1 MGSNGIRLVAAEFIS
16 PSTYTELFYERVPVR
31 LGHAVYYSGRLDS
44 LSMDAAVRAMVRFR
58 DILTEY
64 RIEHHR
70 VVSTSAV
77 RESENGNELI
87 DRIMAETSLA
97 VEPIN
102 GAEEARLV
110 YWAIKDR
117 IALGKHPWV
126 MADLGGGSLEVAL
139 VDDSGLLAV
148 ESHTIGSVRLLE
160 RFQAS
165 VGDTRRFHTL
175 IDEYLSGLR
184 TLAAAPKPPNRLI
197 ATGGNI
203 EDLAGLAGA
212 QPDEHGVSHVELD
225 ALAHAIERLAN
236 LSVDERIEK
245 LALRPDR
252 ADVVLPAAMVYQR
265 LASVVGA
272 DTIHVPFVGVKE
284 GVMLDLVEGLVAHT
298 GYTERHAQD
307 VLAGAVA
314 LGRRFSFNEAHGVHV
329 ARLATSLFD
338 QLTSI
343 HDLSHDAREI
353 LLAAA
358 VLHDVGQQISYK
370 RHHKHAQYLISQS
383 EIPGLSTHNLDLA
396 SQVARYHRKAHPTDG
411 DPTFAALA
419 DDDRGVVT
427 KLAGILRLA
436 DAMDREH
443 RQLVQRVT
451 ATATDGVLRLQLH
464 GEGDLTL
471 ERWALEKKADLF
483 VAAFQKDVRL

>member
-1 MGSNGIRLVAAEFIS
+1 MGSNGIRLVVAEFIS

-31 LGHAVYYSGRLDS
+31 LGHAVYYSGRLDPV
-44 LSMDAAVRAMVRFR
+44 SMDAAVRALVRFR
-58 DILTEY
+58 DALTEY
-64 RIEHHR
+64 EIEQYRI
-70 VVSTSAV
+70 VSTSAV
-77 RESENGNELI
+77 RESENGTELI
-87 DRIMAETSLA
+87 DRIKAETSLS
-97 VEPIN
+97 VESIN

-110 YWAIKDR
+110 YWAIRNRMD
-117 IALGKHPWV
+117 LGEQAWV

-139 VDDSGLLAV
+139 VDRSGLLAI

-160 RFQAS
+160 RFQANLE
-165 VGDTRRFHTL
+165 DRKKFRTL

-184 TLAAAPKPPNRLI
+184 TLTTAPQRSNRLI

-203 EDLAGLAGA
+203 EDLASLTDAK
-212 QPDEHGVSHVELD
+212 PDEQGVCRVKLKALDHV
-225 ALAHAIERLAN
+225 IERLAD
-236 LSVDERIEK
+236 LSVEERIKK
-245 LALRPDR
+245 LELRPDR

-265 LASVVGA
+265 LASIIGA
-272 DTIHVPFVGVKE
+272 KAIHVPFVGVKE

-314 LGRRFSFNEAHGVHV
+314 LGRRFGFDEPHGVHV

-338 QLTSI
+338 QLRSI
-343 HDLSHDAREI
+343 HELSDDAREI

-370 RHHKHAQYLISQS
+370 RHHKHAHYLISQS
-383 EIPGLSTHNLDLA
+383 EIPGLSAHHLELA
-396 SQVARYHRKAHPTDG
+396 SLVARYHRKAHPANNH
-411 DPTFAALA
+411 PPFAALV
-419 DDDRGVVT
+419 DDDRVAVK

-436 DAMDREH
+436 DALDREH

-451 ATATDGVLRLQLH
+451 VVAANGVVELELQ

-483 VAAFQKDVRL
+483 EAAFQRNVRL